1 MNTPT
6 EDNKGAL
13 VEADEP
19 FIAIKSESGKWWRM
33 PKSLPK
39 SPSLLRRGAR
49 AAVVYALSYMVV
61 KALDKARKE
70 NPGSEVISS
79 VDDIAHAFFYFEN
92 LIVSGGV
99 AIIKTGYDAVTSP
112 QAVQE
117 TSAPL
122 PAPTQK
128 DALTAKIEPEK
139 PVKHKRHPIR
149 ANLNASLAPDGL
161 PAAGVPEAPT
171 DARPR
176 SQPQGLLP

>member
-1 MNTPT
+1 MNTT
-6 EDNKGAL
+6 VNENKGSL

-19 FIAIKSESGKWWRM
+19 FVAIKSESGKWWRM

-39 SPSLLRRGAR
+39 SPSLLRRGLR
-49 AAVVYALSYMVV
+49 GAAIYTLSYLAV

-70 NPGSEVISS
+70 HPGSEVISS
-79 VDDIAHAFFYFEN
+79 VDDVAHAFFYFEN

-112 QAVQE
+112 PAVPE
-117 TSAPL
+117 TSTPL

-128 DALTAKIEPEK
+128 HALTAKIEPEK